1 VSIDMTQSDTLPVA
15 ATYRNE
21 RDYPFCPG
29 CGHGL
34 ILDQLNAALVK
45 LSLDPRR
52 VAIVTDIGCQGLGD
66 QYFATHAFHGL
77 HGRSIAYASGIKLA
91 DPDLKVIVLMGDGG
105 TGIGGAHL
113 LNAARRNI
121 GLTVLVF
128 NNFNF
133 GMTGGEHS
141 VTTPPGGVTATTRA
155 GNVERPL
162 DVCATVAVNGAGFVW
177 RGTAFDRDLA
187 DVIAEAIRSE
197 TFALLDIWELCTA
210 YYVPN
215 NEFSRKS
222 LEATRAALGM
232 NAGVLCRETRPE
244 YARALR
250 GDGGQG
256 SGGAGER
263 RSGGEREV
271 PLRPRPLPAQFT
283 SALDREFRFVIAGS
297 AGGKVRSSAR
307 MIGEAAILSG
317 LWAAQQDDYPV
328 TVQTGHS
335 ISELIFSPREILFT
349 GVTRPDAL
357 VLVSEDGRRM
367 AGRYLR
373 ALTPESWL
381 FVTPEHAGLET
392 PARTVV
398 LDFEAAGIKGS
409 KKNLGLLMA
418 AAALQRLN
426 LFPIAACEEAIRRG
440 TRSPLREEHLEILA
454 QGALT
459 ADPLAVARL

>member
-1 VSIDMTQSDTLPVA
+1 MTQPNNPSIPT
-15 ATYRNE
+15 TYRNE
-21 RDYPFCPG
+21 KDYPFCPG

-34 ILDQLNAALVK
+34 ILNQLNAALVK
-45 LSLDPRR
+45 LELDPAR
-52 VAIVTDIGCQGLGD
+52 VVIVTDIGCQGLGD
-66 QYFATHAFHGL
+66 QYFTTHAFHGL
-77 HGRSIAYASGIKLA
+77 HGRSVAYASGIKLA
-91 DPDLKVIVLMGDGG
+91 DPDLKVIVIMGDGG

-162 DVCATVAVNGAGFVW
+162 DVCATVAVNGAGYVW
-177 RGTAFDRDLA
+177 RGTAFDKNLA
-187 DVIAEAIRSE
+187 EIIAEAVQSE
-197 TFALLDIWELCTA
+197 SFALLDIWELCTA

-222 LEATRAALGM
+222 LEATRTALGM
-232 NAGVLCRETRPE
+232 AAGVLRRETRPE
-244 YARALR
+244 YAQALR
-250 GDGGQG
+250 RTVEQG
-256 SGGAGER
+256 SAARGVPEK
-263 RSGGEREV
+263 
-271 PLRPRPLPAQFT
+271 PLRPRPLPALFSST
-283 SALDREFRFVIAGS
+283 LDREFRFVIAGS
-297 AGGKVRSSAR
+297 AGGKVRSTAR
-307 MIGEAAILSG
+307 LIGEGAILSG

-357 VLVSEDGRRM
+357 VLVTEDGRKM

-373 ALTPESWL
+373 ALTAESWL
-381 FVTPEHAGLET
+381 FVTPELAGLET
-392 PARTVV
+392 PAHKVV
-398 LDFEAAGIKGS
+398 FDFEAAGIKGG

-418 AAALQRLN
+418 AAALRVLN

-440 TRSPLREEHLEILA
+440 SRGAIAEENLAMLAASPS
-454 QGALT
+454 Q
-459 ADPLAVARL
+459 

>member
-1 VSIDMTQSDTLPVA
+1 MLPQ
-15 ATYRNE
+15 TYRNE
-21 RDYPFCPG
+21 RAYPFCPG

-34 ILDQLNAALVK
+34 ILNQLNAALIA
-45 LSLDPRR
+45 LGLDPRR

-66 QYFATHAFHGL
+66 QYFVTHAFHGL
-77 HGRSIAYASGIKLA
+77 HGRSIAYATGIKLA
-91 DPDLKVIVLMGDGG
+91 DPGLKVIVLIGDGG

-141 VTTPPGGVTATTRA
+141 VTTPPGGITATTRG
-155 GNVERPL
+155 GNLERPL
-162 DVCATVAVNGAGFVW
+162 DLCATVAANGAGLAW
-177 RGTAFDRDLA
+177 RGAAFDRELPEI
-187 DVIAEAIRSE
+187 IAAAVRSE
-197 TFALLDIWELCTA
+197 CFALLDIWELCTA

-222 LEATRAALGM
+222 LEVTRAALGM
-232 NAGVLCRETRPE
+232 AAGVLHREERPE

-250 GDGGQG
+250 ATGEQARGE
-256 SGGAGER
+256 AGEM
-263 RSGGEREV
+263 
-271 PLRPRPLPAQFT
+271 PLRPRPLPAQFA
-283 SALDREFRFVIAGS
+283 SSLDREFRLVIAGS
-297 AGGKVRSSAR
+297 AGGKVRSTAR

-357 VLVSEDGRRM
+357 VLVSEDGRKM
-367 AGRYLR
+367 AGRYLK

-381 FVTPEHAGLET
+381 FVAPEFAGLET
-392 PARTVV
+392 PARKVV
-398 LDFEAAGIKGS
+398 LDCAAAGGKGS
-409 KKNLGLLMA
+409 KKNLGLLLT
-418 AAALQRLN
+418 AAALRHLA
-426 LFPIAACEEAIRRG
+426 LFPIEACEAAIRRSARG
-440 TRSPLREEHLEILA
+440 AVAEEN
-454 QGALT
+454 
-459 ADPLAVARL
+459 LAVLAESAAIAPQ

>member
-1 VSIDMTQSDTLPVA
+1 MMIQQ
-15 ATYRNE
+15 TYRNE

-34 ILDQLNAALVK
+34 ILNQLNAALVK
-45 LSLDPRR
+45 LGLDPQR
-52 VAIVTDIGCQGLGD
+52 VVIVTDIGCQGLGD

-77 HGRSIAYASGIKLA
+77 HGRSIVYATGIKLA
-91 DPDLKVIVLMGDGG
+91 DPDLKVIVIMGDGG

-141 VTTPPGGVTATTRA
+141 VTTPPGGITATTRA

-162 DVCATVAVNGAGFVW
+162 DVCATVAVNGAGYVW

-187 DVIAEAIRSE
+187 DIIAGAVRSE
-197 TFALLDIWELCTA
+197 SFALLDIWELCTA

-215 NEFSRKS
+215 NEFSRRS
-222 LEATRAALGM
+222 LEATRATLGM
-232 NAGVLCRETRPE
+232 AAGVLQREVRPE
-244 YARALR
+244 YARTLRGTEEQGSALR
-250 GDGGQG
+250 G
-256 SGGAGER
+256 AAEK
-263 RSGGEREV
+263 
-271 PLRPRPLPAQFT
+271 PLRPRPLPAQFA
-283 SALDREFRFVIAGS
+283 SPLDREFRFVIAGS
-297 AGGKVRSSAR
+297 AGGKVRSTAR
-307 MIGEAAILSG
+307 MIGEAAILSN

-357 VLVSEDGRRM
+357 VLVTEDGRKM

-381 FVTPEHAGLET
+381 FVTPEFAGLET
-392 PARTVV
+392 PARKVV
-398 LDFEAAGIKGS
+398 FDFDAVGIKGS
-409 KKNLGLLMA
+409 KKNLGLLMT
-418 AAALQRLN
+418 AAALRVLN
-426 LFPIAACEEAIRRG
+426 LFPIAACEEAIHRS
-440 TRSPLREEHLEILA
+440 TRSPIREENLEIVG
-454 QGALT
+454 QSALT
-459 ADPLAVARL
+459 GDRLAVARP

>member
-1 VSIDMTQSDTLPVA
+1 MVVTGYSLLVHKKALTMIHTLPSPT
-15 ATYRNE
+15 TYRNE

-34 ILDQLNAALVK
+34 ILNQLNAALVK
-45 LSLDPRR
+45 LGLDPAR
-52 VAIVTDIGCQGLGD
+52 VVIVTDIGCQGLGD

-91 DPDLKVIVLMGDGG
+91 DPDLKVIVIMGDGG

-141 VTTPPGGVTATTRA
+141 VTTPPGGVTATTRT

-162 DVCATVAVNGAGFVW
+162 DVCATVAVNGAGLVW
-177 RGTAFDRDLA
+177 RGTAFDKDLA
-187 DVIAEAIRSE
+187 DIIAEAIQTES
-197 TFALLDIWELCTA
+197 FALLDIWELCTA

-222 LEATRAALGM
+222 LEATRVALGM
-232 NAGVLCRETRPE
+232 TAGVQHREVRPE

-250 GDGGQG
+250 D
-256 SGGAGER
+256 AER
-263 RSGGEREV
+263 KRAEEEK
-271 PLRPRPLPAQFT
+271 PLRPKPLPAQFT
-283 SALDREFRFVIAGS
+283 SALDHEFRFVIAGS
-297 AGGKVRSSAR
+297 AGGKVRSTAK

-335 ISELIFSPREILFT
+335 TSELIFSPREILFT

-357 VLVSEDGRRM
+357 VLVTEDGRRM
-367 AGRYLR
+367 AGRYLK

-381 FVTPEHAGLET
+381 FVTPEYAGLET
-392 PARTVV
+392 PARKLVF
-398 LDFEAAGIKGS
+398 DFDAAGIKGS

-418 AAALQRLN
+418 TAALRRLGV
-426 LFPIAACEEAIRRG
+426 FPIEAMAEAIRRG
-440 TRSPLREEHLEILA
+440 SRGPVTEENLEILA
-454 QGALT
+454 MSTVVIGS
-459 ADPLAVARL
+459 